1 MSDTSVLLPSS
12 SVTVFSTEENSRQVS
27 SGLAEDWRYARVKIE
42 TVNGG
47 VDDAILYYASYESPD
62 LLVIQ
67 TDVIDEGFTEKLGEL
82 AGNCSEGTDA
92 IIIGPDNDV
101 QLYRK
106 LISMGVSDYIV
117 RPIEAAVFSEVIA
130 KTLINKLGVS
140 GSRLIVTLGS
150 KGGVGV
156 STMTQALALGLSEL
170 YQQKTLVMDAAGGWS
185 PNTIGL
191 GLEPSTTLKEAVK
204 AAMKDDQAGLN
215 RMILKVNDKLSI
227 LASGGDVMLEEGID
241 REGLEKLL
249 NMAMTSYPVVI
260 FDASS
265 TTAELKKAALM
276 MAHKV
281 LLFSTSGLFSLRM
294 ARSLM
299 GEIKDIREIKDEG
312 GNKDIL
318 SFLLNQKGLQGKKE
332 LGVKEIE
339 EMMDHKVAGV
349 MDFMPEFF
357 ATMRAEGKKITSEAD
372 GVKIVDT
379 LIKSLGSAVP
389 GLTGKA
395 ASEKTTADSSIG
407 GIGGIL
413 KKLTGKP

>member
-1 MSDTSVLLPSS
+1 MSDTSVLLPSAS
-12 SVTVFSTEENSRQVS
+12 ITVFSAEENTRQVS
-27 SGLAEDWRYARVKIE
+27 SSLSEDWRYARVKIE
-42 TVNGG
+42 TVNGN

-62 LLVIQ
+62 LLIIQ

-117 RPIEAAVFSEVIA
+117 RPIEQAVFAEVIA

-140 GSRLIVTLGS
+140 GSRLVVTLGS

-156 STMTQALALGLSEL
+156 SSMAQALALGLSEL
-170 YQQKTLVMDAAGGWS
+170 HQQKTLVIDAAGGWS

-191 GLEPSTTLKEAVK
+191 GLEPSTTLKESAK
-204 AAMKDDQAGLN
+204 AAMKDDQASLN
-215 RMILKVNDKLSI
+215 RMILKVNEKLSI
-227 LASGGDVMLEEGID
+227 LASGGDSMLDEAID

-249 NMAMTSYPVVI
+249 NMVMASYPVVI

-265 TTAELKKAALM
+265 ASSELKKAALM

-281 LLFSTSGLFSLRM
+281 CLFSTPGLFSLRM
-294 ARSLM
+294 ARTLM
-299 GEIKDIREIKDEG
+299 GEIKEVRGISDDG
-312 GNKDIL
+312 DNKNLL
-318 SFLLNQKGLQGKKE
+318 SFLINMKGLQGKKE
-332 LGVKEIE
+332 LGAKEIE
-339 EMMDHKVAGV
+339 GMLDQKVAGTI
-349 MDFMPEFF
+349 DFMPEFF
-357 ATMRAEGKKITSEAD
+357 AAIKTEGKKVTSETE
-372 GVKIVDT
+372 GLEVINT
-379 LIKSLGSAVP
+379 LIKSLGETIP
-389 GLTGKA
+389 GLQTK
-395 ASEKTTADSSIG
+395 SEDKTIVQSNAG

-413 KKLTGKP
+413 KKLTGKS